1 MRSIDI
7 HSEILSMLLPGAAV
21 TVQLTVISAILAF
34 FLSFLGGLGR
44 LSKWTPIRAVSGILV
59 EFFRGTS
66 LLVQLFWLYYALP
79 LFGLRLEAGLVGIVA
94 LSLNYGAYG
103 SEVVRS
109 AILSVPEGQR
119 EAGIALNMTPFQR
132 MRSIIL
138 PQAFRTMLPSFSN
151 LLIELLKG
159 TALVALVTIPD
170 MTYEASAMRTNAEQ
184 YTLQIFTWLLILYF
198 AIGYPLTLFMRW
210 VERRFS
216 LGRS

>member
-7 HSEILSMLLPGAAV
+7 HSEILSILLPGAAV

-44 LSKWTPIRAVSGILV
+44 LSKWAPIRAVSGILV

-109 AILSVPEGQR
+109 AILSVSEGQR

-138 PQAFRTMLPSFSN
+138 PQAFRTMLPSFGN

-159 TALVALVTIPD
+159 TALVALITIPD

-198 AIGYPLTLFMRW
+198 AIGYPLTLLMRW